1 MDKKRIRLFFKVER
15 QFKKFVAL
23 QLKKMLRQ
31 KRILLEEKNVGHK
44 LPNVR
49 RMYNKQKAKRMSG
62 PIASRTRT
70 KNGKKTKTKIAY
82 EDCSSDD
89 DDSDYEPT
97 EEDVSDISDDDEF
110 EELSAGAGK
119 GNRLLV
125 KSTSRS
131 AKAGLQFPV
140 GRFQRYL
147 RNNIHT
153 SRVGGKSAVYTAAVL
168 EYLATEILELA
179 GAVAK
184 DLKKARIIPRH
195 LALAIGSDEELKKL
209 MGTGTVASGGV
220 LPNIHAVLLPKR
232 KKRTSNE
239 ESFED
244 SEDVVP
250 LEGGAGKRRRRR
262 HESLNIYIYKV
273 LKQTHPD
280 CGMSKRGMEVVNN
293 ILMDIFEKIATEA
306 DKLVQKN
313 GKRTLSSRDI
323 QSAVRLVLPGEL
335 AKHAVSE
342 GTKAVTKFTSA

>member
-1 MDKKRIRLFFKVER
+1 
-15 QFKKFVAL
+15 
-23 QLKKMLRQ
+23 MLRQ

-44 LPNVR
+44 LPSVR

-89 DDSDYEPT
+89 DDTDSDFDPA
-97 EEDVSDISDDDEF
+97 EEDVSDISDDEEF

-119 GNRLLV
+119 GGKRATG
-125 KSTSRS
+125 KGGKGKSRS

-140 GRFQRYL
+140 GRMQRYL
-147 RNNIHT
+147 RNKVHT
-153 SRVGGKSAVYTAAVL
+153 KRISGKSAVYTAAVL
-168 EYLATEILELA
+168 EYLATELLELA
-179 GAVAK
+179 GNAAK
-184 DLKKARIIPRH
+184 DLKKKRIIPRFIQ
-195 LALAIGSDEELKKL
+195 LAVRNDEELNKL
-209 MGTGTVASGGV
+209 IDGTIASGGV
-220 LPNIHAVLLPKR
+220 LPNVHAVLLPE
-232 KKRTSNE
+232 KKTKKTKTKPPTNSVSSKE

-250 LEGGAGKRRRRR
+250 LEGGAGKRKRKR

-273 LKQTHPD
+273 LKQVHPD
-280 CGMSKRGMEVVNN
+280 HGMSKKGMEVVNG
-293 ILMDIFEKIATEA
+293 ILMDLFEKIATEA
-306 DKLVQKN
+306 DKLVQHNKIN
-313 GKRTLSSRDI
+313 TLTAREI
-323 QSAVRLVLPGEL
+323 QSATKLVLPGEL